1 MILLVGATGLLGSA
15 IGKRLVE
22 DSLKFRALV
31 RPGTDADALSA
42 AGAEIV
48 RGDLREPA
56 TLGPALVG
64 VDAVISTANVISRV
78 LGGETDLTIHDVDE
92 QGNANLVQA
101 AEAAGVE
108 RFVFLSFQDSI
119 LESGTPFA
127 LAKAGHRATAR
138 RLPDA

>member
-22 DSLKFRALV
+22 DGLKFRALV

-42 AGAEIV
+42 AGVEIV

-64 VDAVISTANVISRV
+64 VDAVISGPI
-78 LGGETDLTIHDVDE
+78 
-92 QGNANLVQA
+92 
-101 AEAAGVE
+101 
-108 RFVFLSFQDSI
+108 
-119 LESGTPFA
+119 
-127 LAKAGHRATAR
+127 
-138 RLPDA
+138 